1 MAMGLMSKTT
11 APQSRFFVHFFA
23 IPEQL
28 QREIVKFQV
37 YLRTGTARQ

>member
-11 APQSRFFVHFFA
+11 ASPSRFCVHFFA

-28 QREIVKFQV
+28 QREIVKF
-37 YLRTGTARQ
+37 